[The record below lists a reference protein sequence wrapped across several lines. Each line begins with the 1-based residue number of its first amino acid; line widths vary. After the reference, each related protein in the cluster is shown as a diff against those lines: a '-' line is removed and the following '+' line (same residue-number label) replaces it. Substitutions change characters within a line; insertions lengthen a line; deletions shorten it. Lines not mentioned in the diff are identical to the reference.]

1 MPDLILIKRMKYNDI
16 AQANDIH
23 EACRLYAV
31 EVYGQEVINAFPP
44 IPSMVLDCILAGCP
58 EAQTHLEV
66 YIDYRV
72 KPLPRANDQ

>member
-1 MPDLILIKRMKYNDI
+1 MKYDDI
-16 AQANDIH
+16 AQSEDIH
-23 EACRLYAV
+23 EASRLYAV

-44 IPSMVLDCILAGCP
+44 IPTVVLDCILAGCP

-72 KPLPRANDQ
+72 KPSGKRKE